1 MRTTYFIALAVS
13 MLSVAAGV
21 NAQTR
26 YTCNSN
32 GYSYQSTQPC
42 PGSGSSLTYYGPVN
56 NQQRYEAP
64 MPKVGQ
70 APANLKYLS
79 PRCAALNDAIR
90 TGPARGLKHET
101 LSQMRQEY
109 SSECSESESE
119 ASSRLSQ
126 DRSQKKQ
133 QSNEAKAAEKLEQ
146 ERASLRE
153 QQCSESKRILFT
165 KRART
170 DLNEGEKAELRRF
183 EENYRSRCG

>member
-13 MLSVAAGV
+13 MLCVAAGV

-26 YTCNSN
+26 YTCSSN

-42 PGSGSSLTYYGPVN
+42 PGSSSSLTYYGPAN
-56 NQQRYEAP
+56 NQPRYEAP
-64 MPKVGQ
+64 MPKIGQ

-109 SSECSESESE
+109 NSECSENETE
-119 ASSRLSQ
+119 ANTRLSQ
-126 DRSQKKQ
+126 DRNQKKQ

>member
-1 MRTTYFIALAVS
+1 VRITCFIALAASV
-13 MLSVAAGV
+13 LSISAGL

-26 YTCNSN
+26 YTCSSN
-32 GYSYQSTQPC
+32 GRIYQSTQPC
-42 PGSGSSLTYYGPVN
+42 PGGGLVYYGPST
-56 NQQRYEAP
+56 NQPQYEAP
-64 MPKVGQ
+64 LPKIGQ

-119 ASSRLSQ
+119 ASTRVSQ
-126 DRSQKKQ
+126 DRNQIKQ
-133 QSNEAKAAEKLEQ
+133 QSNEAKAAEKREL

-183 EENYRSRCG
+183 EENYRSRCV